1 MSTQRWGTAPPDVEA
16 EVVTNLLRPDSLQKQ
31 FDPFS
36 EPPPGSGQRSVVLL
50 TQRIFFAT
58 AVSSSA
64 PILSGTPGTGV
75 FLF

>member
-1 MSTQRWGTAPPDVEA
+1 MSAQRRVTAPPDFKA
-16 EVVTNLLRPDSLQKQ
+16 EVVTNSLRPDSLYEH

-36 EPPPGSGQRSVVLL
+36 EPPPGSGRGSAVPL

-58 AVSSSA
+58 AISSSA
-64 PILSGTPGTGV
+64 PILSGAPGAGA

>member
-1 MSTQRWGTAPPDVEA
+1 MSAQRRVTAPPDFKA
-16 EVVTNLLRPDSLQKQ
+16 EVVTNSLRPDSLQEH

-36 EPPPGSGQRSVVLL
+36 EPPPGSGWRSGSLL

-64 PILSGTPGTGV
+64 PILSGAPGTGA